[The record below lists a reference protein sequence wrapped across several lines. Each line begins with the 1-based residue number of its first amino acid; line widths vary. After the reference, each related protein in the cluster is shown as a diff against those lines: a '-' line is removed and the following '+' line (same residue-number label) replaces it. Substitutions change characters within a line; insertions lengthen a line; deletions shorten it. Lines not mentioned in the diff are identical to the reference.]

1 MMSAMG
7 YDKCLKCKR
16 TMRPNGTRAN
26 EAPGTVSTG
35 ARGYCSSCY
44 QGMRRAGILGRL
56 HNYVPEHERASVEQS
71 NSACVLV
78 RIDVTPATY
87 KTLRRA
93 KVNIGAELARYADL
107 MARQLEARNA

>member
-1 MMSAMG
+1 MTTPVL
-7 YDKCLKCKR
+7 DTCPRCQR
-16 TMRPNGTRAN
+16 PMRPRGLPAH

-35 ARGYCSSCY
+35 SRGYCSSCY
-44 QGMRRAGILGRL
+44 TALRKLDALDTRSHRIDRAGSA
-56 HNYVPEHERASVEQS
+56 PVEQP

-78 RIDVTPATY
+78 RIDVKPATY

-93 KVNIGAELARYADL
+93 KLNIGAELARYADL